1 MQRCSNAKIF
11 LQHHTG
17 EDELTEPWLAG
28 PVPGVIPELMPAAH
42 MLLNAKSDL
51 SQLPKLSAETLRAT
65 PGGAA
70 SIGFHLA
77 HIAGAIDRLLTYAQ
91 GKSLSEAQRAASAA
105 EKNAGERGADDLL
118 DDANQAIERA
128 LDALKKADRR
138 TLFEERKVGRAQLP
152 STEIG
157 LLYHAAEHTVRH
169 AGQVLTTA
177 KILAGDGS

>member
-1 MQRCSNAKIF
+1 M
-11 LQHHTG
+11 
-17 EDELTEPWLAG
+17 TEPWLSG

-51 SQLPKLSAETLRAT
+51 SQLPRLSAEMLQAT

-77 HIAGAIDRLLTYAQ
+77 HIAGAIDRLLTYSE
-91 GKSLSEAQRAASAA
+91 GKFLSEAQRAASGA
-105 EKNAGERGADDLL
+105 EKNAGERGVDDLL
-118 DDANQAIERA
+118 DSANRAIEYA
-128 LDALKKADRR
+128 LDALKQASRQ

-152 STEIG
+152 STTIG

-177 KILAGDGS
+177 KILQGM